1 MIYRHKT
8 HEEKSAE
15 LALVLLFFKFKT
27 ATFRKNNSFIYF
39 LRDEQQPIEF
49 CTVALPRIAAPNVSN
64 TQTPREHSI
73 ERLEQVKSEQ
83 KIIKFCSFLSLS
95 PIKPIIIILIHN

>member
-15 LALVLLFFKFKT
+15 LALVLFFKFKT
-27 ATFRKNNSFIYF
+27 ATFPKNNSFIYF
-39 LRDEQQPIEF
+39 LRNEQQPIEF